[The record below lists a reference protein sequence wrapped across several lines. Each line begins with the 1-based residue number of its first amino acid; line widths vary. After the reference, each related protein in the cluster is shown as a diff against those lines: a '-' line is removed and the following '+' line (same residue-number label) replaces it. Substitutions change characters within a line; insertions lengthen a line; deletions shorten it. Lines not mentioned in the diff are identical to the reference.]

1 MSYDRQSWV
10 DGESGGTPLSAAR
23 LAHMETGIG
32 NAADEIAGR
41 LSDAALKAA
50 FVPFAPQF
58 HGVRYYAY
66 GHSFGQVQ
74 APANAWAGSLYPARL
89 RDLLHADSALY
100 ANRTIS
106 GASMDAIVTDL
117 NGSWTPGTY
126 GLVSLLG
133 NQNSAG
139 NGQTQAAFKTQVRAF
154 LNHLFSGVEFP
165 PTVLIIKDTTC
176 TSVGYARYGG
186 GTYNDATVAAFNGY
200 LMDVIAE
207 YPGAPIVVAD
217 PIADGWNAATMTCP
231 DGQHPN
237 DRGQAHI
244 AASCLKALAAA
255 PYREGLNLGI
265 TAPTAYAAD
274 NFNRV
279 DGPVGSTP
287 TGGFAWTPTAMSG
300 TVTWATSGSHLAGA
314 TAGGEGLLLIDDGHA
329 DGTLSATYLGG
340 DGGLVFRAVS
350 ATNFIMLWVN
360 GGTWTLIRQNSGYAV
375 LAGGLAAAANG
386 DVVQV
391 VLAGSTVTVKVNG
404 TQVYTGTQAIN
415 TTATKHGLR
424 VADAGGAWDD
434 FSHTA

>member
-1 MSYDRQSWV
+1 MAVPSLPAQGSSSWFAWAQGLH
-10 DGESGGTPLSAAR
+10 GEVTTGR
-23 LAHMETGIG
+23 LADT
-32 NAADEIAGR
+32 A
-41 LSDAALKAA
+41 
-50 FVPFAPQF
+50 QF

-74 APANAWAGSLYPARL
+74 TPANCYAGSVYPARL
-89 RDLLHADSALY
+89 RDLLHADSTLY

-106 GASMDAIVTDL
+106 GASMDTIVTDL
-117 NGSWTPGTY
+117 TGSWTKGTP

-139 NGQTQAAFKTQVRAF
+139 NGWTEADFKTQVRAF
-154 LNHLFSGVEFP
+154 LNHLTSGVEFP
-165 PTVLIIKDTTC
+165 PTILIIKDTTC
-176 TSVGYARYGG
+176 TATGYARYGG
-186 GTYNDATVAAFNGY
+186 GTYNDAKVAAFNGY
-200 LMDVIAE
+200 LTDVIAE

-217 PIADGWNAATMTCP
+217 PMGDGWNPATMTAP

-244 AASCLKALAAA
+244 VASCLKALNAA
-255 PYREGLNLGI
+255 PYRQGLNLGI
-265 TAPTAYAAD
+265 QASAGPTVYAAD

-287 TGGFAWTPTAMSG
+287 TGGFAWTPTTMSG
-300 TVTWATSGSHLAGA
+300 TVTWATSGSHLAGT

-375 LAGGLAAAANG
+375 LAGGLAAAVNG
-386 DVVQV
+386 DAVQV

-404 TQVYTGTQAIN
+404 TQVYSGTQAIN

-424 VADAGGAWDD
+424 VADQGGAWDD
-434 FSHTA
+434 FQHTA